1 MNSSQAFIVLSPC
14 HIILLFQMNEV
25 FVDTKKMPIMKKLV
39 KPTDQQT
46 EFESRR

>member
-1 MNSSQAFIVLSPC
+1 
-14 HIILLFQMNEV
+14 MNEV

-46 EFESRR
+46 EFESRRYMFYISITEGTCFI